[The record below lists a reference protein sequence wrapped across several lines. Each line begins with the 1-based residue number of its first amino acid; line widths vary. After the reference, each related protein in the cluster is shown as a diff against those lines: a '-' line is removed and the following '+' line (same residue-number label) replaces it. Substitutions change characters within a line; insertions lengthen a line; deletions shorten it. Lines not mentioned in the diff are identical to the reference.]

1 MTLALV
7 PGIELLRRAYEEGYA
22 VGSFNINNMEIL
34 QAILQ
39 AAEEEKSPVM
49 IQTSQ
54 GAIKYAGAAYLA
66 AMVKAGAEQVSVPV
80 ALHLDH
86 GDDWKVALQCLRY
99 GWTSLM
105 YDGSHLP
112 LEENIRE
119 TRRVVEMAHAVG
131 VSVEGELGRISGVE
145 EQVAVSEREA
155 FFTDPEEA
163 EIFVRETGVD
173 YLAVSIGT
181 AHGLYKG
188 KPDLDFP
195 RLEEIQRRVKIPIV
209 LHGGSGVPEDQIKK
223 AISLGVAKINIDTEL
238 RQAFLKTMREKLEEN
253 PDQLDPRKVL
263 GPGRDAMVAVV
274 KEKMRLFGSSGK
286 AR

>member
-34 QAILQ
+34 QAILR

-54 GAIKYAGAAYLA
+54 GAISYAGASYLA
-66 AMVKAGAEQVSVPV
+66 AMVKAGAEEVSVPV

-86 GDDWKVALQCLRY
+86 GNDWKVALQCLRY

-105 YDGSHLP
+105 FDGSHLP

-119 TRRVVEMAHAVG
+119 TRRIVEMAHAVG
-131 VSVEGELGRISGVE
+131 VTVEGELGRISGVE
-145 EQVAVSEREA
+145 EQVAVSEKEA
-155 FFTDPEEA
+155 FFTDPAEA
-163 EIFVRETGVD
+163 ETFVRETGVD
-173 YLAVSIGT
+173 YLAVAIGT

-195 RLEEIQRRVKIPIV
+195 RLEEIQKRVKIPIV
-209 LHGGSGVPEDQIKK
+209 LHGGSGVPEDQVKK

-238 RQAFLKTMREKLEEN
+238 RQAFLKTMREKLDEN
-253 PDQLDPRKVL
+253 PNQLDPRKVL

-274 KEKMRLFGSSGK
+274 KEKMRFFGSSGK

>member
-1 MTLALV
+1 MALV

-253 PDQLDPRKVL
+253 PNQLDPRKVL